1 MCCDTLWGCSC
12 EGTTVIHT
20 VHVPSRQSR
29 LCLGNM
35 CPFNNHVSEYAKEL
49 MCVGGALIAVWPLT
63 CVGFIVVLVA
73 IMAEVRFCDLHKC
86 CARHWSD
93 VPGFAYACLLVPVN
107 ANIWHSLCKLL
118 AFWTRSRLQ
127 PRRSASLLIEVN
139 HGTTSVL
146 TYYYNNTST
155 SQNYTVSEYS
165 SDLIRGELDSV
176 RKPQHSPYLLTT

>member
-1 MCCDTLWGCSC
+1 
-12 EGTTVIHT
+12 VIHT

-35 CPFNNHVSEYAKEL
+35 CPFNNHVSEYANEL

-63 CVGFIVVLVA
+63 CVGFIVVLA

-93 VPGFAYACLLVPVN
+93 VPGFAYACLLVPV
-107 ANIWHSLCKLL
+107 NIWHSLCKLL

-139 HGTTSVL
+139 HGTTSLLITTTMHRL
-146 TYYYNNTST
+146 TNQEYM
-155 SQNYTVSEYS
+155 VSEY
-165 SDLIRGELDSV
+165 SDLIRGELVYASLSIA
-176 RKPQHSPYLLTT
+176 HTYLLRNKV